1 MDEANRDD
9 APEAANNGGWVRRLL
24 LPAAAFA
31 LAIAVTAVLFVY
43 RDNVA
48 ELGNAGYL
56 GSFLVSLVANG
67 TIILPMPGIIVLFA
81 LGATFNPWLIGLTA
95 GAGGAIGE
103 LTGYAA
109 GFSGRRIL
117 RNNALYIRAVG
128 WLRKWGIWVIFLFT
142 VTPLPL
148 DVVGIAAG
156 ALRFPIWK
164 FLLVCWFGKVILY
177 TGMALAGDWGW
188 DQMVKGAIDTR
199 AVWVCGGAALAA
211 LALLALAL
219 LVERWTWRRG

>member
-9 APEAANNGGWVRRLL
+9 APEASENGGRVRRLL
-24 LPAAAFA
+24 LPVAAFT
-31 LAIAVTAVLFVY
+31 LAIALTAALFVF
-43 RDNVA
+43 RDEVS

-67 TIILPMPGIIVLFA
+67 TVILPMPGVLPLFV
-81 LGATFNPWLIGLTA
+81 LGMTFNPWLIGLTA
-95 GAGGAIGE
+95 SAGGAIGE

-117 RNNALYIRAVG
+117 RTNPAYIRAVG
-128 WLRKWGIWVIFLFT
+128 WVRKWGFWVLFLFT
-142 VTPLPL
+142 VTPLPV

-164 FLLVCWFGKVILY
+164 FLLVCWLGKAIFY
-177 TGMALAGDWGW
+177 TSVALAGRWVG
-188 DQMVKGAIDTR
+188 DQADTGAFDSR
-199 AVWVCGGAALAA
+199 AIWAFGGAVLAVLA
-211 LALLALAL
+211 VLALSL
-219 LVERWTWRRG
+219 LVERWSWRRG

>member
-9 APEAANNGGWVRRLL
+9 APEAANNGGWARRLL

-31 LAIAVTAVLFVY
+31 LAIAVTAILFVY
-43 RDNVA
+43 RDNVS

-56 GSFLVSLVANG
+56 GSFLISLVANG

-81 LGATFNPWLIGLTA
+81 LGATFNPWLIGITA
-95 GAGGAIGE
+95 GTGGAIGE

-109 GFSGRRIL
+109 GFSGRGIL
-117 RNNALYIRAVG
+117 RNNSLYIRAVG
-128 WLRKWGIWVIFLFT
+128 WVRKWGIWVVLLFT

-164 FLLVCWFGKVILY
+164 FLLVCALGKTILY
-177 TGMALAGDWGW
+177 TGMAFAGKWGW
-188 DQMVKGAIDTR
+188 DQMVKGAFDMR
-199 AVWVCGGAALAA
+199 AIWAFGGAVLAV

-219 LVERWTWRRG
+219 LVERWSWRRG

>member
-1 MDEANRDD
+1 MDEANGDD
-9 APEAANNGGWVRRLL
+9 APEAAANGGWVRRLL
-24 LPAAAFA
+24 LPVVAFA

-43 RDNVA
+43 RDSVS

-56 GSFLVSLVANG
+56 GSFFVSLAANG
-67 TIILPMPGIIVLFA
+67 TVILPMPGVLPLFV
-81 LGATFNPWLIGLTA
+81 LGMTFNPWLIGVTA

-117 RNNALYIRAVG
+117 RNNPAYIRAVG
-128 WLRKWGIWVIFLFT
+128 WVRKWGIWVLFLFT
-142 VTPLPL
+142 VTPLPV

-164 FLLVCWFGKVILY
+164 FLLVCFLGKAIFY
-177 TGMALAGDWGW
+177 TGVALAGRWVG
-188 DQMVKGAIDTR
+188 DQADTGAFDTR
-199 AVWVCGGAALAA
+199 AIWAFGGAALAV
-211 LALLALAL
+211 LLVLALAL

>member
-9 APEAANNGGWVRRLL
+9 APKAANNGGWVRRLL
-24 LPAAAFA
+24 LPVAAFA
-31 LAIAVTAVLFVY
+31 LAIALTAVLFVY
-43 RDNVA
+43 RDNVS

-81 LGATFNPWLIGLTA
+81 LGATFNPWLIGITA

-117 RNNALYIRAVG
+117 RNNSLYIRSVG
-128 WLRKWGIWVIFLFT
+128 WLRKWGIWVVLLFT

-164 FLLVCWFGKVILY
+164 FLLACALGKTLLY
-177 TGMALAGDWGW
+177 TGMAFAGDWGW
-188 DQMVKGAIDTR
+188 DQMIKGAFDTR
-199 AVWVCGGAALAA
+199 AIWACTGAVLAV
-211 LALLALAL
+211 LAVLALAL
-219 LVERWTWRRG
+219 LVERWSWRRG

>member
-1 MDEANRDD
+1 MDEANGDETTED
-9 APEAANNGGWVRRLL
+9 VGNGGWVKRLL
-24 LPAAAFA
+24 LPVAAFA
-31 LAIAVTAVLFVY
+31 LAIAVTALLFVY
-43 RDNVA
+43 RDSVS

-81 LGATFNPWLIGLTA
+81 LGATFNPWLIGITA

-103 LTGYAA
+103 LTAYAA

-117 RNNALYIRAVG
+117 RNNSLYLRAVG
-128 WLRKWGIWVIFLFT
+128 WVRKWGIWVVFLFT
-142 VTPLPL
+142 VTPLPV
-148 DVVGIAAG
+148 DIVGIAAG
-156 ALRFPIWK
+156 ALHFPIWK
-164 FLLVCWFGKVILY
+164 FLLVCAVGKTILY

-188 DQMVKGAIDTR
+188 DRMIEGAFDMRAIWAFGGAIL
-199 AVWVCGGAALAA
+199 AV

-219 LVERWTWRRG
+219 LVERWSWHRG